1 MRSFTFA
8 GSKKLMNALLLTPL
22 FDSFETA
29 SLTIRTFCLFSA
41 EPSGEDAPYPLWG
54 KMRPVATELLR
65 GNKKPDQIKLILKL
79 SGEDTEKVL
88 ASSGADIA
96 PEAVG
101 GLFLNILYRC
111 ENDLETLTA
120 TTGISLK
127 AFSLDR
133 SLENFWDKMI
143 ESFFEKHDF
152 PLKEPDL

>member
-29 SLTIRTFCLFSA
+29 SLTIRTYCLFSA

-65 GNKKPDQIKLILKL
+65 GNKKPDQIKLVLKL

-88 ASSGADIA
+88 DSSGADIA

>member
-29 SLTIRTFCLFSA
+29 SLTIRTYCLFSA

-65 GNKKPDQIKLILKL
+65 GSKKPDQIKLVLKL

-88 ASSGADIA
+88 AESGADIS
-96 PEAVG
+96 PETVG

-111 ENDLETLTA
+111 DNDLETLTA
-120 TTGISLK
+120 TTGVSLK
-127 AFSLDR
+127 TFSLDR
-133 SLENFWDKMI
+133 SLEIFWDKII
-143 ESFFEKHDF
+143 ESFFEKYDF
-152 PLKEPDL
+152 PLKNPDL